1 MRLNQIIALVQGKKT
16 KAQKLLTTVHHGWHK
31 DRITGITR
39 TYIPKDEDGEVFPSE
54 SRIVQLRIGVALKT
68 VQKELVDFLNIVA
81 TQEYANT
88 TAKSDIAVAGK
99 IILKDVPISALLFLE
114 KQLVDLRTLAINLP
128 TLPTDRVWN
137 LDEAKN
143 CYVTESEQ
151 TVKTQKKAEVIVLHA
166 PTKEHPAQTQLI
178 NVDRTIGHWDTI
190 HLSGA
195 LPEKERDTII
205 ERIEKLRDAVKVA
218 REHANSVEVT
228 EQSDFGKSVLGFIFT
243 N

>member
-39 TYIPKDEDGEVFPSE
+39 TYAPIDEEGEVFPPE
-54 SRIVQLRIGVALKT
+54 SRIVQLRVTDALQT

-88 TAKSDIAVAGK
+88 TAKSDILVAGK
-99 IILKDVPISALLFLE
+99 AILKDVPISVLLFLE
-114 KQLVDLRTLAINLP
+114 KQLVDLRTLATNIP
-128 TLPTDRVWN
+128 TLPTDKVWKM
-137 LDEAKN
+137 DEAKH
-143 CYVTESEQ
+143 CYATGSEE
-151 TVKTQKKAEVIVLHA
+151 TVKTQKKAEVILLHA

-178 NVDRTIGHWDTI
+178 NVDKTIGHWTTI

-195 LPEKERDTII
+195 LPEKERDAII
-205 ERIEKLRDAVKVA
+205 ERIEKLQDSVKVA
-218 REHANSVEVT
+218 REHANSIEVT
-228 EQSDFGKSVLGFIFT
+228 SQDDFGKSVLSYIFT
-243 N
+243 S